1 MVAEVSRE
9 KHVNNRPYVV
19 LSCATSLDG
28 YLDDASPTRLVLS
41 NPADLTRVRTV
52 RAGVDAI
59 LVGANTIRRDN
70 PRLVVPGAV
79 AGPMK
84 VTLTTTG
91 DLDPSARFFTLGD
104 VPKLVYT
111 PPDSLAKVMDRLCGA
126 ATVVESPD
134 LPGVL
139 ADLHARGVRRLM
151 VEGGGTILTQFLTS
165 GLADELHLVLAPV
178 LIGDPDAPRFL
189 HPGRYPHPMTLAT
202 TQQIGEVVLLRY
214 LLGQSA
220 LDWHWLRIAID
231 LSRQCPPSTS
241 AFSVGAIIVD
251 GSGAEIARGYSRET
265 DPVSHAEEVAL
276 SKVDAADPRLGSAT
290 LYSSLEPCS
299 RRASRAVSCAQLIV
313 EAGIR
318 RVVFAMREPGTFVV
332 GEGVE
337 VLGAAGVESV
347 EIEELAASVAGVNGH
362 LL

>member
-1 MVAEVSRE
+1 MVAEVPRE

-41 NPADLTRVRTV
+41 NPADLARVRAV

-91 DLDPSARFFTLGD
+91 DLDPSAQFFTLGD
-104 VPKLVYT
+104 VPKLVYA
-111 PPDSLAKVMDRLCGA
+111 PPASIAKVMDRLCGA
-126 ATVVESPD
+126 ATVVSATD
-134 LPGVL
+134 LPEVL

-151 VEGGGTILTQFLTS
+151 VEGGGTVLTQFLTS
-165 GLADELHLVLAPV
+165 GLADELHLVIAPLLV
-178 LIGDPDAPRFL
+178 GDPTAPHFL
-189 HPGRYPHPMTLAT
+189 HPGHYSHPLTLAT
-202 TQQIGEVVLLRY
+202 TQQIDEVVLLRY
-214 LLGQSA
+214 LSGQSA
-220 LDWHWLRIAID
+220 LDWQWLRATIE

-251 GSGAEIARGYSRET
+251 GSGVEIARGYSRET
-265 DPVSHAEEVAL
+265 DSVSHAEEVAL
-276 SKVDAADPRLGSAT
+276 SKVDPADPRLGSAT

-299 RRASRAVSCAQLIV
+299 RRASRAVGCSQLIV
-313 EAGIR
+313 QAGIP

-337 VLGAAGVESV
+337 VLGAGGVELV
-347 EIEELAASVAGVNGH
+347 EIEELAGGVAAVNGH